1 MGATEVHAKVTTQK
15 LRTSAECVDP
25 TRTNRSILKQSEW
38 MQQQCS
44 LAMLTLFQ
52 SPKRFI
58 RMVLLRFIFL
68 GEGKD
73 VFSLAARKKEE
84 ELTIE
89 SKSDSIFVMISLFFF

>member
-1 MGATEVHAKVTTQK
+1 
-15 LRTSAECVDP
+15 
-25 TRTNRSILKQSEW
+25 

-84 ELTIE
+84 EVTIE
-89 SKSDSIFVMISLFFF
+89 SKSDSIFVMISLFFFKKSLRNSKRSILSFSLVKDRCS